1 MFIAYSPEAVFAF
14 LANLF
19 ICGARALNADL
30 WHRCSL
36 KMTCLSRSS
45 SPAGSGMEAP
55 GLGALGN
62 RVEAQSTFSSQLL
75 L

>member
-14 LANLF
+14 LANLLV
-19 ICGARALNADL
+19 CEARALNADL

-45 SPAGSGMEAP
+45 SPEGSRMEAP
-55 GLGALGN
+55 ALDPLGI
-62 RVEAQSTFSSQLL
+62 
-75 L
+75 